1 VTKTPSLLTQVFVPI
16 FGVVGLFFLWSTY
29 RLIWNLAKFGKK
41 EPFMELRIGFRIWT
55 FILNVIGQ
63 RKLFKDWKA
72 GTMHALIFW
81 GFLAFGL
88 YTTATFALALDP
100 TLMIVPGGLIADL
113 VLGSVDLFALLVA
126 ASVVYAMYRRW
137 IVHVPRLRKT
147 DSVDAAAILGMILA
161 LMLTYFALRSM
172 DLRGLAGPVPVAVGH
187 EVPPTFTPISS
198 VVSPLWPALD
208 AGTANLAYYGIWW
221 VHVGLLLAF
230 VAYIP
235 HSKHL
240 HIMVAPF
247 NVLLTTTNAPGELP
261 RLDLE
266 KEGEVGAGRIEDL
279 SWKQMLDLYAC
290 TECGRCTASC
300 PANLTGKTL
309 SPKDVILDL
318 KAHLLEKGDAMRTG
332 NAEGM
337 AATKWVQLPGGVIR
351 TDDLWSCTTCMA
363 CVEECPVFIDHVRK
377 IVDMRR
383 HLVLAE
389 GSFPEES
396 LGMLKNIETNYNPWG
411 LGWDQRANWAEGLG
425 VRRLS
430 DAVAA
435 GETVDVLYWVGCA
448 ASFDDRNRKV
458 AQTFVRL
465 LQKAGVNFAILG
477 AEEKC
482 TGDPAR
488 RLGNEYLAQTM
499 IKANV
504 ETLNRYAI
512 RTIVTACPH
521 CFNTLKNEYPDFGG
535 RYDVVHH
542 SVFLDRLIK
551 EGRLTPTKE
560 VQEFLTYHDPCYLG
574 RYNKVYDEPRDVLQ
588 RLPGVTTV
596 EMHAHRSRAMCCG
609 AGGARMWM
617 DETVGEKVNHR
628 RLEHVIESGAK
639 AVAVACPYCLIMLDD
654 AAKTKNREEIARLDI
669 AELVERSL

>member
-1 VTKTPSLLTQVFVPI
+1 MTMTPSLLTEVFGPI
-16 FGVVGLFFLWSTY
+16 FALVFLFFLWSTY
-29 RLIWNLAKFGKK
+29 RLVWNVIKFGKK
-41 EPFMELRIGFRIWT
+41 EPFMARRIGFRLWT
-55 FILNVIGQ
+55 FVANVIGQ
-63 RKLFKDWKA
+63 RKLFKDPKA

-88 YTTATFALALDP
+88 YTTATFARALDP
-100 TLMIVPGGLIADL
+100 DLAILPDGWIANV

-137 IVHVPRLRKT
+137 IVHVPRLRNT

-161 LMLTYFALRSM
+161 LMLTYFVLRSM
-172 DLRGLAGPVPVAVGH
+172 DLRGLVEGSPVVVGH
-187 EVPPTFTPISS
+187 SVPAVVTP
-198 VVSPLWPALD
+198 VSWVLVSLWPAWD
-208 AGTANLAYYGIWW
+208 PPTASLVFYGIWW
-221 VHVGLLLAF
+221 LHVSLLLAF
-230 VAYIP
+230 IAYIP

-247 NVLLTTTNAPGELP
+247 NVLLVTTNPPGELP
-261 RLDLE
+261 PMNLE
-266 KEGEVGAGRIEDL
+266 KEDELGAGRIEDL
-279 SWKQMLDLYAC
+279 SWKQLLDLYAC

-332 NAEGM
+332 NAEAM
-337 AATKWVQLPGGVIR
+337 ANEKWVQLPGGVIR
-351 TDDLWSCTTCMA
+351 TEDLWSCTTCMA

-383 HLVLAE
+383 NLVLAQ

-396 LGMLKNIETNYNPWG
+396 SGMLKNIETNYNPWG
-411 LGWDQRANWAEGLG
+411 LGWDQRARWAEGLD
-425 VRRLS
+425 VPLLS
-430 DAVAA
+430 DLATA
-435 GETVDVLYWVGCA
+435 GETVEVLYWVGCA

-458 AQTFVRL
+458 AQTLVRL
-465 LQKAGVNFAILG
+465 FQRAGVRFAILG
-477 AEEKC
+477 PEEKC

-499 IKANV
+499 IRANV

-521 CFNTLKNEYPDFGG
+521 CFNTLRNEYPDFGG
-535 RYDVVHH
+535 KYEVVHH
-542 SVFLDRLIK
+542 SVYLERLLK
-551 EGRLTPTKE
+551 SGRLTPTKE
-560 VQEFLTYHDPCYLG
+560 IQGLLTYHDPCYLG
-574 RYNKVYDEPRDVLQ
+574 RYNKVYEEPRDVLVH
-588 RLPGVTTV
+588 LPGVRLV
-596 EMHAHRSRAMCCG
+596 EMRAHGKRAMCCG

-617 DETVGEKVNHR
+617 EERVGEKVNHR
-628 RLEHVIESGAK
+628 RLDHVIESGAK
-639 AVAVACPYCLIMLDD
+639 GVAAACPYCLIMLDD
-654 AAKTKNREEIARLDI
+654 AAKTKNREDIVRFDI

>member
-1 VTKTPSLLTQVFVPI
+1 MTPSLLTQVFVPI
-16 FGVVGLFFLWSTY
+16 FGAVMLFFLWSTY
-29 RLIWNLAKFGKK
+29 RLIWNLLKFGKK
-41 EPFMELRIGFRIWT
+41 EPFMAPRLGFRIWT
-55 FILNVIGQ
+55 FVANVIGQ
-63 RKLFKDWKA
+63 KKLFKDPRA
-72 GTMHALIFW
+72 GIMHALIFW

-88 YTTATFALALDP
+88 YTSATFALALDP
-100 TLMIVPGGLIADL
+100 TLTIIPQGLIADI

-137 IVHVPRLRKT
+137 IIHVPRLRKT

-161 LMLTYFALRSM
+161 LMLTYFTLRSL
-172 DLRGLAGPVPVAVGH
+172 DVRGLVGVQPVAVGQS
-187 EVPPTFTPISS
+187 VPATFTP
-198 VVSPLWPALD
+198 VSLAVAPLWPSLD
-208 AGTANLAYYGIWW
+208 AASATLIFYGVWW
-221 VHVGLLLAF
+221 VHVALLLAF

-247 NVLLTTTNAPGELP
+247 NVLLTTTNPPGELP

-266 KEGEVGAGRIEDL
+266 KEVGTGRIEDL

-309 SPKDVILDL
+309 SPKDVVLDL
-318 KAHLLEKGDAMRTG
+318 KHHLLEKGDAFRTG
-332 NAEGM
+332 SADAM
-337 AATKWVQLPGGVIR
+337 AATKWVRLPGGVIR

-383 HLVLAE
+383 NLVLEE
-389 GSFPEES
+389 GAFPEES

-411 LGWDQRANWAEGLG
+411 LGWDQRGNWSAGIG
-425 VRRLS
+425 VPTLS
-430 DAVAA
+430 DVVAD
-435 GETVDVLYWVGCA
+435 GKSIDVLYWVGCA

-458 AQTFVRL
+458 AQTFARL
-465 LQKAGVNFAILG
+465 LQRAGVRFAILG
-477 AEEKC
+477 SEEKC

-504 ETLNRYAI
+504 ETLNRYGI

-535 RYDVVHH
+535 RYEVVHH
-542 SVFLDRLIK
+542 SMFLDRLIK

-560 VQEFLTYHDPCYLG
+560 VKEFLTYHDPCYLG
-574 RYNKVYDEPRDVLQ
+574 RYNKVYDEPRDVLL

-596 EMHAHRSRAMCCG
+596 EMDAHRSRAMCCG

-617 DETVGEKVNHR
+617 EERVGEKVNHR
-628 RLEHVIESGAK
+628 RLEHVVESGAK

-654 AAKTKNREEIARLDI
+654 AAKTKDREDIARYDI